1 MSRAFVTNL
10 DLCKNELLNA
20 VIQNL
25 ATAPSDPFEGQVYC
39 NTTDHNIYIFLNSV
53 WETWV
58 NAALLGAASGVATL
72 NASSLVVQNPAS
84 ATTTPA
90 IDSIPLSDHTTGKIA
105 NGWLNT
111 GTGNGIDA
119 DKVDGQDG
127 SYYLN
132 RANHSG
138 TQLASTISDFATEVV
153 KSRLDQMA
161 APTAS
166 VGFNNQFLTGVKTP
180 VNGTDGANK
189 DYVDSVSQGLD
200 PKPSVKAATTAAIV
214 LNGPLNVDNI
224 SLIAG
229 DRVLVK
235 NQGAVA
241 EVSAINFT
249 GLTTAGLAG
258 KYFTIDSTTVPYYV
272 WFDLNDG
279 SSDPAPNGKTGI
291 EVNIATGDS
300 DADIAGKVQAVLN
313 NHLAFSATLATA
325 TVNVT
330 NLVSGP
336 ATNATAGDSDAVVST
351 TTQGASSGAAN
362 GVYVVQAG
370 AWTRALD
377 SNTWNELI
385 SAYVFVEEGT
395 ANKDSG
401 WLCTIDSG
409 GTLESDTVTWVQF
422 SQAGTTN
429 GANVGTGAIAVFKQK
444 NGANLE
450 FRTFDDTTSVDVAT
464 ANDIITFTVLPA
476 GVDKN
481 NLGGSAL
488 SVLNGGT
495 GATTAAGAK
504 TNLGF
509 ITKYSEDI
517 GDGAAKVFVITHGLG
532 TRDVIVQVR
541 LNSGTYAL
549 VEPDIEMTSTTTVTL
564 RFNAA
569 PTNAQYRVVILG

>member
-1 MSRAFVTNL
+1 MARAFLTSI
-10 DLCKNELLNA
+10 DLSKNELLNA
-20 VIQNL
+20 IIQNL
-25 ATAPSDPFEGQVYC
+25 ATAPSDPFEGQIYC
-39 NTTDHNIYIFLNSV
+39 NTTDHNVYIYLNSA

-58 NAALLGAASGVATL
+58 NAAVLGAASGVATL
-72 NASSLVVQNPAS
+72 NASSLVVQNPAN
-84 ATTTPA
+84 AVTTPA
-90 IDSIPLSDHTTGKIA
+90 ADKIPLANASGKID

-127 SYYLN
+127 TYYLN

-138 TQLASTISDFATEVV
+138 TQLASTISDFTTEVV

-166 VGFNNQFLTGVKTP
+166 VSFNNQFLTNVKTP

-189 DYVDSVSQGLD
+189 DYVDAQSQGLD
-200 PKPSVKAATTAAIV
+200 PKPSVKAASTANIASMS
-214 LNGPLNVDNI
+214 GPLTVDGV
-224 SLIAG
+224 SLVAG
-229 DRVLVK
+229 NRALVK
-235 NQGAVA
+235 NQTLP
-241 EVSAINFT
+241 EE
-249 GLTTAGLAG
+249 
-258 KYFTIDSTTVPYYV
+258 
-272 WFDLNDG
+272 
-279 SSDPAPNGKTGI
+279 NGI
-291 EVNIATGDS
+291 
-300 DADIAGKVQAVLN
+300 
-313 NHLAFSATLATA
+313 
-325 TVNVT
+325 
-330 NLVSGP
+330 
-336 ATNATAGDSDAVVST
+336 
-351 TTQGASSGAAN
+351 
-362 GVYVVQAG
+362 YVVQAA
-370 AWTRALD
+370 AWTRASD
-377 SNTWNELI
+377 ADTWSELV

-401 WLCTIDSG
+401 WLCTADSG
-409 GTLESDTVTWVQF
+409 GTLGTSAIDWVQF

-429 GANVGTGAIAVFKQK
+429 GANVGTGAIGVFKQK

-450 FRTFDDTTSVDVAT
+450 FRTIDDTTSVDVVT

-564 RFNAA
+564 RFNAI
-569 PTNAQYRVVILG
+569 PTSAQYRVTIMG